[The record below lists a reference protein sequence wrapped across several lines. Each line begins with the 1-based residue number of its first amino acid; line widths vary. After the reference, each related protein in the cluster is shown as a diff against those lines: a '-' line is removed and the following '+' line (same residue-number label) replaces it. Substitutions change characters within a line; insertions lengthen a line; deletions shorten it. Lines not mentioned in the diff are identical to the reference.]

1 MLQFLI
7 LWNFLPLLVFSVVTS
22 YGRLPI
28 MMRIY
33 FQENNKWLLKYWHV
47 ERIFNLLDW
56 HDKIKFNTPAVTGD
70 RVEKKYFAHVK

>member
-1 MLQFLI
+1 M
-7 LWNFLPLLVFSVVTS
+7 TS

-47 ERIFNLLDW
+47 ERIFNLVDW

-70 RVEKKYFAHVK
+70 RVGKKNTLRMLNNFQNYDQRQLRG